1 MKKLILAALALTSS
15 TVFAGQVTVLEAKV
29 RIVET
34 SNQNATARF
43 YMDQKTGQGYVKA
56 SVTERLY
63 GRHPNRDNE
72 STTITVYSETV
83 KVDGLVLMGDQA
95 VYQGAEGNVVCGTMG
110 VSRVFKVP
118 TLYLSGD
125 CALTSTLMRDGR
137 RASKL
142 IVTLI
147 TK

>member
-29 RIVET
+29 PVIES
-34 SNQNATARF
+34 SNQTATTRF

-56 SVTERLY
+56 IVTERIFDH
-63 GRHPNRDNE
+63 HPNRDNGP
-72 STTITVYSETV
+72 STIQVFSETV

-110 VSRVFKVP
+110 TSRVFKVP

-125 CALTSTLMRDGR
+125 CVLTSTLMRDGR
-137 RASKL
+137 KSKKL
-142 IVTLI
+142 VVTLI